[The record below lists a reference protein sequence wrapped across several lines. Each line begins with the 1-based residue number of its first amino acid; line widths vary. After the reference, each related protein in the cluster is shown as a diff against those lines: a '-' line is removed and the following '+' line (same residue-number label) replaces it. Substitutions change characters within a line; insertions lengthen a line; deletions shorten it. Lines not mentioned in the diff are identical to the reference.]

1 MAKSDLAARLAVAVV
16 GVPVIVTIVYV
27 GGWLLG
33 GVIAAVAAIAAHE
46 FNAIAAAT
54 GGRPFNRLG
63 VASAALMVLAATW
76 GRTFEAFSAPAL
88 ALVLLL
94 TVVCISLAIWR
105 RWPDGSPV
113 SAVSATVAGVIYT
126 GGTLAFLV
134 LIRHL
139 PTADGAVPTAVVG
152 TALATLPMG
161 ATWIG
166 DSCAYFAGRAWGRTK
181 LIPQVSPGKTVV
193 GGVAGLA
200 GTVVAA
206 SLWVAVF
213 VGPGTWPGL
222 GLASAAVIGLFMGA
236 AAQVGDLAASVLKR
250 EAGVKDSGRLL
261 PGHGGAIDRFD
272 ALFFTVPLFY
282 VLVRLVELLA

>member
-16 GVPVIVTIVYV
+16 GIPLMVAIIYT
-27 GGWLLG
+27 GGWILG
-33 GVIAAVAAIAAHE
+33 AVIAAIAALAANE
-46 FNAIAAAT
+46 FNGMAGAT

-63 VASAALMVLAATW
+63 VTAAALLVLLATW
-76 GRTFEAFSAPAL
+76 GRTFEAFALPAL
-88 ALVLLL
+88 AVVLLVTL
-94 TVVCISLAIWR
+94 VCFSLAVWR
-105 RWPDGSPV
+105 RWPDGHPA
-113 SAVSATVAGVIYT
+113 SAVSATVTGMIYA
-126 GGTLAFLV
+126 GGTLAFLILLRYLPAADGV
-134 LIRHL
+134 A
-139 PTADGAVPTAVVG
+139 PTAAAG

-166 DSCAYFAGRAWGRTK
+166 DSCAYFAGRAWGKRK

-193 GGVAGLA
+193 GGIAGLV

-213 VGPGTWPGL
+213 LGPDTVPGL
-222 GLASAAVIGLFMGA
+222 GLLTAAVIGLPMGA

-272 ALFFTVPLFY
+272 ALFFTIPLFY
-282 VLVRLVELLA
+282 VLVRAVGLLA

>member
-16 GVPVIVTIVYV
+16 GIPLVVAIIYT
-27 GGWLLG
+27 GGWILG
-33 GVIAAVAAIAAHE
+33 AVIAAIAALAANE
-46 FNAIAAAT
+46 FNGMAGAT

-63 VASAALMVLAATW
+63 VTAAALLVLLATW
-76 GRTFEAFSAPAL
+76 GRTLEAFALPAL
-88 ALVLLL
+88 AVVLLVTL
-94 TVVCISLAIWR
+94 VCFSLAVWR
-105 RWPDGSPV
+105 RWPDGHPA
-113 SAVSATVAGVIYT
+113 SAVSATVTGMIYA
-126 GGTLAFLV
+126 GGTLAFLILLRYLPAADGV
-134 LIRHL
+134 A
-139 PTADGAVPTAVVG
+139 PTAAAG

-166 DSCAYFAGRAWGRTK
+166 DSCAYFAGRAWGKRK

-193 GGVAGLA
+193 GGIAGLV

-213 VGPGTWPGL
+213 LGPDTVPGL
-222 GLASAAVIGLFMGA
+222 GLVTVAVIGLPMGA

-272 ALFFTVPLFY
+272 ALFFTIPLFY
-282 VLVRLVELLA
+282 VLVRAVGLLA